1 MPLICRGGPVCP
13 PSCIIMVSL
22 GRHAGLPLRLNESAV
37 VSKNAILDKWKHLV
51 CVVVCSRDSSF
62 HPEWQN
68 GIWLWPEVLER
79 LFFFFA
85 AHVLRCD
92 SEERLELFGE
102 IAG

>member
-1 MPLICRGGPVCP
+1 MKKDGGYLIKNKPLVWRGFDG
-13 PSCIIMVSL
+13 
-22 GRHAGLPLRLNESAV
+22 
-37 VSKNAILDKWKHLV
+37 
-51 CVVVCSRDSSF
+51 
-62 HPEWQN
+62 
-68 GIWLWPEVLER
+68 